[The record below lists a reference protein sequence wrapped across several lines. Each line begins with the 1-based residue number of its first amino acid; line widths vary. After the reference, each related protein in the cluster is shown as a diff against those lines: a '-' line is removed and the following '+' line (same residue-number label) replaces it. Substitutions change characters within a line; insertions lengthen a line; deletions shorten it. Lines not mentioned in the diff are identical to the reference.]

1 MADDSTASG
10 ARSIDDILARG
21 YTVKTVEY
29 LWQGWDAFADNPV
42 GFLGFTLALTF
53 ASQAVPL
60 LAPVVGQVL
69 SIMLQVVMFAGLA
82 IATWKHP
89 GGGNAAFGDF
99 FPDWTTTVQLVW
111 CTIIGLFLIVI
122 GFAFLILPGVY
133 LLVAYTFS
141 YLLIVDRRL
150 GIWQA
155 LEGSRRVVNKHWW
168 SVFGLTLVMLLLIG
182 VGGIIGAGVLG
193 VPIGYGLSSVF
204 PEVNLDE
211 LPFAVPGRDLTV
223 NLGVVIGVVSGMMVG
238 GAVGVAVSGSMLGA
252 AYADIFGLAAS
263 SQAHS

>member
-1 MADDSTASG
+1 MADDDTASG
-10 ARSIDDILARG
+10 ARSIEDILARG
-21 YTVKTVEY
+21 YTVKTFEY
-29 LWQGWDAFADNPV
+29 LGQGWDAFTDNPV
-42 GFLGFTLALTF
+42 GFLEFTLALTF
-53 ASQAVPL
+53 ASQVVPL
-60 LAPVVGQVL
+60 LAPIVGQLL
-69 SIMLQVVMFAGLA
+69 SIVIQVVMFAGLA
-82 IATWKHP
+82 IVTWKQ
-89 GGGNAAFGDF
+89 GKNGSTVFADF
-99 FPDWTTTVQLVW
+99 FPDWKTTAQLVW
-111 CTIIGLFLIVI
+111 CTVVGLLLIVI
-122 GFAFLILPGVY
+122 GLAFLVLPGIY

-211 LPFAVPGRDLTV
+211 LPFAVPGMGLTV

>member
-29 LWQGWDAFADNPV
+29 LRQGWDAFADNPV

-89 GGGNAAFGDF
+89 GGGNAVFWEYRSAMDCPVF
-99 FPDWTTTVQLVW
+99 
-111 CTIIGLFLIVI
+111 
-122 GFAFLILPGVY
+122 
-133 LLVAYTFS
+133 
-141 YLLIVDRRL
+141 
-150 GIWQA
+150 
-155 LEGSRRVVNKHWW
+155 SRR
-168 SVFGLTLVMLLLIG
+168 
-182 VGGIIGAGVLG
+182 
-193 VPIGYGLSSVF
+193 
-204 PEVNLDE
+204 
-211 LPFAVPGRDLTV
+211 
-223 NLGVVIGVVSGMMVG
+223 
-238 GAVGVAVSGSMLGA
+238 
-252 AYADIFGLAAS
+252 
-263 SQAHS
+263 